1 MYPAMVIELKW
12 DQKAETALQ
21 QIKDKKYPET
31 IKNYA
36 GDILLVGISYIKGKK
51 EHQCQIEKY
60 PPGFEALQIMKE
72 SRE

>member
-1 MYPAMVIELKW
+1 MLAGRGFADFVYLPKPEYTNMYPAMVIELKW

-36 GDILLVGISYIKGKK
+36 GDILLVGIS
-51 EHQCQIEKY
+51 
-60 PPGFEALQIMKE
+60 
-72 SRE
+72 